1 MMDISKS
8 NLNSQLGKSDNLYL
22 SMQES
27 FAILRIMVLVLA
39 TLTWIIVEAAPAK
52 YFNVMDYGA
61 IGDGVID
68 DSVVII
74 PYSLANENL
83 IC

>member
-39 TLTWIIVEAAPAK
+39 TLTWIIAEAAPAK

-61 IGDGVID
+61 KGDGVTE
-68 DSVVII
+68 DSAVILHI
-74 PYSLANENL
+74 L
-83 IC
+83 